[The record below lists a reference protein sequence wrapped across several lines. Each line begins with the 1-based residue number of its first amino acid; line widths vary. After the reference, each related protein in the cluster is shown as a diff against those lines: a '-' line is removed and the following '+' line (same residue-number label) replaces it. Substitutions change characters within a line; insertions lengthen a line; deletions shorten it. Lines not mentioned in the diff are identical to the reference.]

1 MESDLYKLLGVSKTA
16 SADDLKKAHRGL
28 VRKFH
33 PDVNKE
39 PGADA
44 RFKEI
49 QEAYDILTDPEKRKM
64 YDQFGIAGVRS
75 GPTGAGG
82 GARGGA
88 GGDPFAGAG
97 PFGGGAGGGG
107 GQSWQN
113 VDPSTFEDVF
123 GSMFGRGGPRSARG
137 RGFGGFEGDEEDEAP
152 QPGRNAPASETIDF
166 TTAVLG
172 GTRSFRLEG
181 ESIEVRIPAGIAS
194 GTKLAVRGKGGV
206 SAAGGPRGDLIIT
219 IHVSPHPWFRREG
232 DDILMDVPVTIAEAA
247 LGTTVRVPLIT
258 GSVQLKVPAGVK
270 SGQHLRVK
278 GKGIQPAKGSAGDFH
293 AVIQI
298 EAPKE
303 LDPAAREL
311 LEKLAASLPNPR
323 TGAQWNQ

>member
-1 MESDLYKLLGVSKTA
+1 MESDLYKLLGVTKTA
-16 SADDLKKAHRGL
+16 SADDLKKAHRGM

-49 QEAYDILTDPEKRKM
+49 QEAYDILADPEKRKM
-64 YDQFGIAGVRS
+64 YDQFGIAGVKS
-75 GPTGAGG
+75 GPAGGGGGPRGAGG
-82 GARGGA
+82 G
-88 GGDPFAGAG
+88 DPF
-97 PFGGGAGGGG
+97 GGGG

-123 GSMFGRGGPRSARG
+123 GSMFGRGGSRSARG
-137 RGFGGFEGDEEDEAP
+137 RGFGGFEGDEEDEVP
-152 QPGRNAPASETIDF
+152 QAGRNAPASETIDF

-172 GTRSFRLEG
+172 GTRSFRVDG

-194 GTKLAVRGKGGV
+194 GTKLAVRGKGGAG
-206 SAAGGPRGDLIIT
+206 AAGGPRGDLIIT
-219 IHVSPHPWFRREG
+219 IHVSAHPWFRREG

-247 LGTTVRVPLIT
+247 LGTTVRMPLIS

-278 GKGIQPAKGSAGDFH
+278 GKGIQPAKGAAGDFH

-311 LEKLAASLPNPR
+311 VEKLASSLPNPR
-323 TGAQWNQ
+323 MGAQWNL